1 MTGNRVRTAIGA
13 LLAASALLVAF
24 SCTGGTPSGGGGGAT
39 FSELLASMAS
49 GTYAAGGTS
58 GPGAVFNTTQ
68 PYTPPTTSPGPGT
81 SPGGGINYDTLFQI
95 TVDSARR
102 ILVPDAVCATVDRT
116 TLPLLSPT
124 DPIVQR
130 FFEDIYVQTTNGSSF
145 NPYVFTLT
153 PYSTEAIAFTAVDP
167 VLTQSPTRVYTR
179 VLFDNCDP
187 AFALPDNPNLLYWDY
202 IFRAEIRLKAN
213 GTLVWSR
220 YVIFRE
226 CREQDF
232 TTVSILPFNPVVRTT
247 N

>member
-1 MTGNRVRTAIGA
+1 MTGKRVRAALGA
-13 LLAASALLVAF
+13 LLAASVLPMVL
-24 SCTGGTPSGGGGGAT
+24 SCTGGTPSGGAGGAT

-58 GPGAVFNTTQ
+58 GPGAIFNTTQ
-68 PYTPPTTSPGPGT
+68 PAPNPTTQPTPTT
-81 SPGGGINYDTLFQI
+81 SPGGGIDYDTLFQI

-102 ILVPDAVCATVDRT
+102 ILVPDAICATVDRA
-116 TLPLLSPT
+116 TLPLLNPT

-130 FFEDIYVQTTNGSSF
+130 FFEDIYVQTTDGSSF
-145 NPYVFTLT
+145 SPYAFTLT
-153 PYSTEAIAFTAVDP
+153 PYSTEAIAFTAIDP
-167 VLTQSPTRVYTR
+167 VLTLSPTRVSTR

-213 GTLVWSR
+213 GRLVWSR

-232 TTVSILPFNPVVRTT
+232 TTVSLLPFTPVVRTT